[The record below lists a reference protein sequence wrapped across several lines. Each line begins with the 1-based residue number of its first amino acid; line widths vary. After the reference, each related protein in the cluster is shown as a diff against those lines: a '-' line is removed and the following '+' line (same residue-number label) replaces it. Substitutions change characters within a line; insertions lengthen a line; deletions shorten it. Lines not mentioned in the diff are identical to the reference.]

1 MTLWMETVVE
11 ECEPTDNR
19 PVLGLPISPFGASKV
34 GGYEKEVESVYDGGE
49 GDATPRALT
58 PSSPQ
63 TPRLISPRQLF
74 PPHESP
80 DGPSSDRNPSFSS
93 ADLPDFPEPPTAS
106 PKFYARRASWSSSL
120 PPSSPTPE
128 HRSRVSLDAPRPLLM
143 PPAVLRSPSMQS
155 RLLTDDEQT
164 TEEGSLGAS
173 PTGSLA
179 TRRTTRSGSPPMTR
193 YGDYIAP
200 SAPSASLN
208 FTYITDP
215 PSKRHSVQFVNE
227 DLRSAPGVIGLG
239 EGWSGGP
246 QPLNRPTGWFA
257 SKPQSSTSDPL
268 VLWGMEAE
276 EEDVQYLDSQRRSAA
291 SPLTQ
296 IWNRSLRSLM
306 IAEST
311 PDLDATR
318 SQTPDRGSRRA
329 GTGILKRSSS
339 PSRAL
344 SPRVSPF
351 TLRQPSFTSQSEMD
365 LSARPQ
371 STNSSSTIHSLSPQS
386 RTTNFPPPASISSP
400 ARPTSAQA
408 YQLSQQS
415 RSSFARSEGDLHLPL
430 RAKKG
435 GLPPPWRPPSGH
447 AGARRLSTLI
457 VEGEEDRSATVERR
471 TSPSL
476 LRPSSYSSVHMSP
489 SRALSPTLP
498 TAPEEDF
505 DGGDEEYERPQPE
518 MRRVESPLDFYH
530 DNDEHEE
537 RGEEAKPGKRSSFIS
552 KVKAVFSLRRPSA
565 IKESTTSTPTLKKTT
580 KRPFSST
587 FSRSKLKLSSPSVP
601 ALSQAAQDPP
611 YERARSPWQALQPSR
626 ISKRFSAMSGAS
638 EVTVRQPSK
647 SETPKA
653 QEEREHRPRPL
664 SVGGWHSI
672 ARSNSKSQTRPRQGT
687 TAAAP
692 SSSLSPLPSQISN
705 LASVRLGHNHM
716 GLEDRVVDT
725 QKRGTYGRHLH
736 SSSSSSSAMSMDDL
750 LLGQRSAPR
759 SASMPLGLGNRNSQY
774 PYAPQI
780 SDGSGKAGID
790 ARRQPSSSGMTPE
803 QERASVS
810 TGSSHSPVSS
820 HAPVTPA
827 FHDSLELAPLDE
839 SYVIFDKAEEA
850 EGESEEERRNGS
862 RFSTASYASYAS
874 LDNEG
879 EVQQGRAVKVNNVL
893 AMQKQA
899 SVVSFGELMD
909 RHFESFGGA
918 KV

>member
-1 MTLWMETVVE
+1 METVVE
-11 ECEPTDNR
+11 EREPTDNR

-34 GGYEKEVESVYDGGE
+34 RGYEKEIGSVYDGGE
-49 GDATPRALT
+49 GNATPRALT

-143 PPAVLRSPSMQS
+143 PPAVLRSPSIQS
-155 RLLTDDEQT
+155 RLFTDDEQT

-179 TRRTTRSGSPPMTR
+179 TRRTTRSVSAPMTR

-200 SAPSASLN
+200 SAPSATLN

-239 EGWSGGP
+239 DGWSGGP
-246 QPLNRPTGWFA
+246 QPVGL
-257 SKPQSSTSDPL
+257 SKRQSSTSESL
-268 VLWGMEAE
+268 ALWGTEAE
-276 EEDVQYLDSQRRSAA
+276 EEDVQYSDSQRRSTA

-311 PDLDATR
+311 PDLHAAR
-318 SQTPDRGSRRA
+318 SQTPDGGSRRA

-339 PSRAL
+339 SSRAL
-344 SPRVSPF
+344 SPRESPF
-351 TLRQPSFTSQSEMD
+351 TLRQPSLTSQSEMD
-365 LSARPQ
+365 LSVRPQ
-371 STNSSSTIHSLSPQS
+371 SINSSSTIHSLSLQS
-386 RTTNFPPPASISSP
+386 RTKNLPPPASISSP

-430 RAKKG
+430 RARNG

-457 VEGEEDRSATVERR
+457 VEGKEDRSATVERR

-476 LRPSSYSSVHMSP
+476 RSSSYSSVHMPP

-505 DGGDEEYERPQPE
+505 NGEDKRYGEYERPQPE
-518 MRRVESPLDFYH
+518 MRRVESPLDFHH

-552 KVKAVFSLRRPSA
+552 KVKAVFSPRRPSA
-565 IKESTTSTPTLKKTT
+565 TKESTTTTSTAKKTT

-601 ALSQAAQDPP
+601 ALSQAAQDPLH
-611 YERARSPWQALQPSR
+611 ERARSPWQALQPSR

-638 EVTVRQPSK
+638 EVTVRQPSR

-672 ARSNSKSQTRPRQGT
+672 ANYNPKSQTRPRQGT
-687 TAAAP
+687 TAAAH
-692 SSSLSPLPSQISN
+692 SSSLSPLPSQRSN
-705 LASVRLGHNHM
+705 LASVRLGHTHM

-736 SSSSSSSAMSMDDL
+736 STSSSSSAMSMDDL
-750 LLGQRSAPR
+750 LLGQRSAAR
-759 SASMPLGLGNRNSQY
+759 SASMPLGLGIQNSRY
-774 PYAPQI
+774 PYASQL

-790 ARRQPSSSGMTPE
+790 ARRQLSSSGMTPE

-810 TGSSHSPVSS
+810 TESSHSPVSS
-820 HAPVTPA
+820 HAPATPA

-839 SYVIFDKAEEA
+839 SYVIFEKAEEA
-850 EGESEEERRNGS
+850 EGESEEERRNGN
-862 RFSTASYASYAS
+862 RFSAASYASYAS

-879 EVQQGRAVKVNNVL
+879 EVQKGRAVKVNNVL

-909 RHFESFGGA
+909 RHFESYGGV